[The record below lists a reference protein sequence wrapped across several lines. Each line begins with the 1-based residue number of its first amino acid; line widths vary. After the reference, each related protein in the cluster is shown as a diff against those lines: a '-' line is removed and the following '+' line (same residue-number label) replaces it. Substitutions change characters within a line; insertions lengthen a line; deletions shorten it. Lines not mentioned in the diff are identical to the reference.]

1 MKLIKILILLSLT
14 ISLGFS
20 QEQFERIL
28 ITKTSK
34 KSGLSKIKKVL
45 DSINIKMYV
54 QSLPSGYYIYS
65 SKFINSKNANNAL
78 KRVKRKFSHAK
89 IVIIDIPK
97 KVQDIDKKN
106 SKAIAIQKPANNK
119 TDIYINLTFGYSNI
133 SGTTN
138 DVTASTLS
146 NTAMSYSIEGGYIL
160 NNNWSASGAYLNTS
174 TNDISSHDF
183 YAEINYRHHLDD
195 KISIGGGLLAG
206 FSSLE
211 IVSFAISTASM
222 NILYGYDLALDYKL
236 DESFNLFTKYQG
248 LYKDHVINIDSTSK
262 ISFDYTHYIL
272 AGVGYR
278 F

>member
-1 MKLIKILILLSLT
+1 MKLLKILILLSLT

-20 QEQFERIL
+20 QEQFQRIL

-45 DSINIKMYV
+45 DRINIKMYV
-54 QSLPSGYYIYS
+54 QALPSGYYVYS
-65 SKFINSKNANNAL
+65 SKYTNSRNINYAL
-78 KRVKRKFSHAK
+78 KKIKRKFSHAK
-89 IVIIDIPK
+89 KVYIGSTNKDTQ
-97 KVQDIDKKN
+97 KVQDNVKLTKDKTN
-106 SKAIAIQKPANNK
+106 
-119 TDIYINLTFGYSNI
+119 IYINLTFGYSNI
-133 SGTTN
+133 SGSTN
-138 DVTASTLS
+138 NLTASTLS

-160 NNNWSASGAYLNTS
+160 NNNLSASGAYLNTS

-183 YAEINYRHHLDD
+183 YAEINYRHQLDD

-206 FSSLE
+206 LSSLE
-211 IVSFAISTASM
+211 IISFPISTASV

-248 LYKDHVINIDSTSK
+248 LFKDHVINIDSTSK
-262 ISFDYTHYIL
+262 ISFDYTHNIL
-272 AGVGYR
+272 AGIGYR